1 MLVGYASTLTNWYLL
16 KKILKKIAFGFVFV
30 AMFAQEERAAF
41 SVCTTTKKKS
51 LTWGWDF
58 VGNES

>member
-1 MLVGYASTLTNWYLL
+1 MLVGYASTLTNWYLF

-41 SVCTTTKKKS
+41 SVCAQQQKKE
-51 LTWGWDF
+51 LDLGM
-58 VGNES
+58 GLCG

>member
-41 SVCTTTKKKS
+41 SVCTTTTKKE
-51 LTWGWDF
+51 LDLGM
-58 VGNES
+58 GLCG